1 MPIPMVTAVANM
13 RGLVSPDCDEVKAC
27 VARLNTAQLRDAVAI
42 SRDQLAD
49 MVVLKDGSRL
59 APTCHI

>member
-1 MPIPMVTAVANM
+1 V
-13 RGLVSPDCDEVKAC
+13 
-27 VARLNTAQLRDAVAI
+27 AQLRDAVAI

-59 APTCHI
+59 TPTCHI